1 LRLAVISP
9 FLDRRHGTERCI
21 VEQLERFAA
30 QPGVEIHL
38 YSQRVEDLAN
48 VIRYSRRSSSGRIL
62 WHRVSAVRGPHL
74 VGYVWWF
81 FANHIRRWWDTRIG
95 GLDFDLVYTPG
106 INALD
111 ADVISV
117 HIVFHEF
124 LIQVRPHLNF
134 RDSAF
139 TSWPRLFHRRVYY
152 RLVMALERLVY
163 RRGATSL
170 TAISDLVS
178 KQLENYF
185 HRTDAVMIR
194 YGVDTTRFSPTLR
207 LARRASTRERF
218 RISPEHFTLLLVG
231 NDWKKKG
238 LVALLNAVAA
248 CRDLPLKL
256 LVVGTDDQGAYDALI
271 RASGISDRV
280 SFLSPS
286 GDVLQFYA
294 AADAYVGP
302 SLEDAYALPILEA
315 MACGLPVVASSR
327 AGISEIISDRR
338 DGFILRD
345 PQNSEQI
352 AQLLRELYSSPRL
365 CQSIGERARVTA
377 ERQTW
382 DLNAAKTWEVIKN
395 VAARKQSSFAH
406 AQRN

>member
-30 QPGVEIHL
+30 QPGAEIHL
-38 YSQRVEDLAN
+38 YSQRVEDIAD
-48 VIRYSRRSSSGRIL
+48 VIRYSGRSSSGRIL

-74 VGYVWWF
+74 VGYIWWF
-81 FANHIRRWWDTRIG
+81 LANHIRRWWDTRIG
-95 GLDFDLVYTPG
+95 GLKFDLVYTPG

-124 LIQVRPHLNF
+124 LFQVRGHLNF
-134 RDSAF
+134 RDSPVA
-139 TSWPRLFHRRVYY
+139 SWPRLFHRRLYY
-152 RLVMALERLVY
+152 RLIMALERVVY
-163 RRGATSL
+163 RHRTTSL
-170 TAISDLVS
+170 TSISHLVS
-178 KQLENYF
+178 TQLETYF

-194 YGVDTTRFSPTLR
+194 YGVDTTRFSQALR
-207 LARRASTRERF
+207 LARRDSIRERF
-218 RISPEHFTLLLVG
+218 RISPEDFTLLLIG

-238 LVALLNAVAA
+238 LVALLNALAA
-248 CRDLPLKL
+248 CRELPLLL
-256 LVVGTDDQGAYDALI
+256 LVVGTDDQSAYEALI
-271 RASGISDRV
+271 RTSGISDHV
-280 SFLSPS
+280 HFLNPS

-315 MACGLPVVASSR
+315 MACGLPVVASAR
-327 AGISEIISDRR
+327 AGISEIISDRK
-338 DGFILRD
+338 DGFILWD
-345 PQNSEQI
+345 PQDPGQI
-352 AQLLRELYSSPRL
+352 AQLLRELYSNPGL
-365 CQSIGERARVTA
+365 CLSIGEQACMTA

-395 VAARKQSSFAH
+395 AAARKQSSFAH
-406 AQRN
+406 AQTS